1 MKDRLDL
8 EEDVLSFYNFAENVD
23 TVANY
28 LMESEGVD
36 SDLCDK
42 VVNALNG
49 ISALMK
55 IQTDKTFDTLRQ
67 CFRLDEYKDQPL
79 TQIDTSTIMK
89 KKCGGNC
96 NKCDPT
102 AGMTELDFIG

>member
-1 MKDRLDL
+1 MKDRFDL
-8 EEDVLSFYNFAENVD
+8 EEEVLSFYNFAENVD

-28 LMESEGVD
+28 LMESEGID
-36 SDLCDK
+36 SDVCDK

-49 ISALMK
+49 VSALMK

-67 CFRLDEYKDQPL
+67 CFRLDEYRKEPL
-79 TQIDTSTIMK
+79 TGTEPTDTI

-96 NKCDPT
+96 NKCGPLS
-102 AGMTELDFIG
+102 GMTELDFIG